1 MTGKA
6 VLGAAVAVLVVLGAS
21 GAVNAAGYVTQSGYY
36 ACSTVEQLDTL
47 NRSINQNVYEPY
59 FYQYMSSGACVALEA
74 GTPVKVIDARS
85 TKGKAKVRIQG
96 VKKEM
101 WVLSDAFRKK

>member
-6 VLGAAVAVLVVLGAS
+6 LLGAAVAVLIVLVAS
-21 GAVNAAGYVTQSGYY
+21 GAVSAAGYVAQNGYY

-47 NRSINQNVYEPY
+47 NRSINENVYEPY

-74 GTPVKVIDARS
+74 GTPVKILDARS
-85 TKGKAKVRIQG
+85 KKGKAKVRIPG

-101 WVLSDAFRKK
+101 WVLSDAYKKK